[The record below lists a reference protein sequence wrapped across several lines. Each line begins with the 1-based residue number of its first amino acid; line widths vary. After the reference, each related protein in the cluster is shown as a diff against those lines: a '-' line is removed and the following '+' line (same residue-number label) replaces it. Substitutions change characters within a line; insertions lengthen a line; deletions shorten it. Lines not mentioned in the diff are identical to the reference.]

1 MIYVIIGTKAQLVKM
16 APVMLSLDDHGL
28 EYQFVLTGQ
37 HAETMD
43 DLVSDFALREPEW
56 CFVKPIEADTH
67 LRLLSWLVKAFI
79 GGYRGLKRS
88 DGKDLVL
95 VHGDTLSTLV
105 GAILGRLRGM
115 QVVHIEAGLRSFS
128 YFNPFPEEIV
138 RVLVTRI
145 SQYFVCQDDVAVG
158 NLKHL
163 GVSDNR
169 IFNAK
174 ANSLMDALNYV
185 KEKSVD
191 MTTFKIPY
199 CVVSL
204 HRSEN
209 LGSQKRFRFLMQLI
223 VNISMHTH
231 VIFVLH
237 PVTKKKLQA
246 TGWREEFESNPEISL
261 LERMAYSKF
270 MALLANASFLV
281 TDGGSNQEE
290 AYYLGLPCLIMREA
304 TERVEGLGSNAV
316 LSKYNEEIIQQFFDS
331 LEQKENSPGDRQTRG
346 PSDQIASF
354 LNTVSGR

>member
-1 MIYVIIGTKAQLVKM
+1 MIFVLIGTKAQLVKM
-16 APVMLSLDDHGL
+16 APVMLSLDEHGL

-43 DLVSDFALREPEW
+43 DLISDFSLREPDW

-79 GGYRGLKRS
+79 GGYRGLNRS

-105 GAILGRLRGM
+105 GAILGRLQGI

-163 GVSDNR
+163 GVADKN

-174 ANSLMDALNYV
+174 ANTLMDALNYV
-185 KEKSVD
+185 KAKSPE
-191 MTTFKIPY
+191 MTTYKTPY

-223 VNISMHTH
+223 VKMSMHTH
-231 VIFVLH
+231 VLFVLH

-246 TGWREEFESNPEISL
+246 TGWMEGFESNPEISL

-290 AYYLGLPCLIMREA
+290 ACYLGLPCLIMREA
-304 TERVEGLGSNAV
+304 TERVEGLASNAV
-316 LSKYNEEIIQQFFDS
+316 LSNYDEEVIRDFFDN
-331 LEQKENSPGDRQTRG
+331 LEDHRKGLVDETALR
-346 PSDQIASF
+346 PSDEIAQF
-354 LNTVSGR
+354 IAEIRG